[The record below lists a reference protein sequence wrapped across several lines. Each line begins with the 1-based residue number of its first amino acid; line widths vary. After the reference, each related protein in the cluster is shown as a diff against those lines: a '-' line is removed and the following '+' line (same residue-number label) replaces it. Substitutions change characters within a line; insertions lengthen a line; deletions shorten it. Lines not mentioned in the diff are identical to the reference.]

1 MRIWTLRKMFI
12 TNFSKITVTCV
23 TIFGFLFLCLIYY
36 TLGIHRQANG
46 QNYRAK
52 DCTLFPLNSS
62 NFEFL
67 NYERGKC
74 EL

>member
-1 MRIWTLRKMFI
+1 MSI

-52 DCTLFPLNSS
+52 DF
-62 NFEFL
+62 
-67 NYERGKC
+67 R
-74 EL
+74 